1 MANERAL
8 GISIIY
14 AAQTWRQLAA
24 LFGDTE
30 ARAIFG
36 LTNIL
41 ALFGGSKDVGFNK
54 EVSDLVGTTRVAR
67 TTWQM
72 GARRG
77 GTASGEDMLIL
88 RPEEVRQLPERHA
101 LIVAENTRPIIAK
114 LHRCIDGKAGRAL
127 LAQQA
132 ETRQRLA
139 QRRAMQPGDEAR
151 AVAAIA
157 VARKHALLDD

>member
-1 MANERAL
+1 
-8 GISIIY
+8 
-14 AAQTWRQLAA
+14 
-24 LFGDTE
+24 
-30 ARAIFG
+30 
-36 LTNIL
+36 
-41 ALFGGSKDVGFNK
+41 VGFNK

-72 GARRG
+72 GARGG

-114 LHRCIDGKAGRAL
+114 LRRCIDGKPGRAL

-151 AVAAIA
+151 AIAAVAA
-157 VARKHALLDD
+157 ARKHALLDE